1 MQPHPKLPIG
11 VIASHGGTNL
21 QAIIDACANGSLHA
35 EIRLVISN
43 NSRAF
48 ALERAR
54 RARIPTAHLS
64 SATHPNPD
72 ALDNAITQA
81 MREHGV
87 QIIALAGYMKK
98 LGPRTLSEYEN
109 RILNIHPSL
118 LPKFGGP
125 GMYGHKV
132 HAAVLA
138 VGETES
144 GATVHLVTAEYDQG
158 PILAQAKVPVHPND
172 TPQTLAARILPHEH
186 HLYPQTLQSL
196 ATNQTRLDTPVS
208 RPAH

>member
-1 MQPHPKLPIG
+1 MKSLQLG

-21 QAIIDACANGSLHA
+21 QAIIDACDEGSLNA
-35 EIRLVISN
+35 EVRLVISN

-54 RARIPTAHLS
+54 RAEIPTAHLS
-64 SATHPNPD
+64 SATHPNPADLD
-72 ALDNAITQA
+72 AAITEA
-81 MREHGV
+81 MRDHGV

-125 GMYGHKV
+125 GMYGEKV

-138 VGETES
+138 AGETES

-158 PILAQAKVPVHPND
+158 PILAQTRVPIPPPD
-172 TPQTLAARILPHEH
+172 TPQTLSARILPQEH
-186 HLYPQTLQSL
+186 RLYPQTLQKL
-196 ATNQTRLDTPVS
+196 ATGEIPLNPPTETS
-208 RPAH
+208 

>member
-1 MQPHPKLPIG
+1 MQTPPKLQLG

-21 QAIIDACANGSLHA
+21 QAIIDACREGSLNA

-54 RARIPTAHLS
+54 RSKIPTVHLS
-64 SATHPNPD
+64 SATHPNPADLD
-72 ALDNAITQA
+72 AAITEA
-81 MREHGV
+81 MKRHGV

-98 LGPRTLSEYEN
+98 LGPQTLREYHN

-125 GMYGHKV
+125 GMYGEKV

-138 VGETES
+138 AGEPES

-158 PILAQAKVPVHPND
+158 PILSQTRVPIHSHD
-172 TPQTLAARILPHEH
+172 TPQTLSARILPQEH
-186 HLYPQTLQSL
+186 ALYPQTLQAIATGEIYL
-196 ATNQTRLDTPVS
+196 AEVGDC
-208 RPAH
+208 A